1 MQSCKIQAS
10 FTIKSWKKSTKKKSK
25 NFKRN
30 LAVIQKLDNNTNVMK
45 AKPTTYK
52 NQFIKTDWDVTEYY
66 SDKAMTILHRE
77 DGPAV
82 VTFRGYKEW
91 YINGKLHREDGPAAE
106 FPSGT
111 KAWYLNGER
120 VSEADMPKLSHSSQ
134 A

>member
-1 MQSCKIQAS
+1 
-10 FTIKSWKKSTKKKSK
+10 
-25 NFKRN
+25 
-30 LAVIQKLDNNTNVMK
+30 MK